1 MRSSDLGYAAMPDG
15 QETSLEELRTLIEE
29 NERSL
34 RQAKRLLEWLEAY
47 LTNEANF
54 RLLELSGDES
64 ERQIQAMTASAPRA
78 PKPDVMPIVL
88 PESPPTQG
96 SQLSP

>member
-1 MRSSDLGYAAMPDG
+1 MPEG

-47 LTNEANF
+47 LTNEANL
-54 RLLELSGDES
+54 RLLESSADQL
-64 ERQIQAMTASAPRA
+64 ERQIQAMTASDPCV
-78 PKPDVMPIVL
+78 PKPDVVPFVRSL
-88 PESPPTQG
+88 PRRS
-96 SQLSP
+96 SCL